1 MNYAVGAMDQTD
13 KSPRPY
19 DATRRQETAAQTRD
33 AILDVAKQ
41 QFLAEG
47 FAATTIATI
56 AAEAGVSQASIY
68 KSFGGKPG
76 LVHALTDRGLQ
87 GDGPT
92 TAEQRS
98 DRLQTDEPD
107 PQQLMLGIGRLRS
120 RGCTSSCPA
129 PALADPGRAI

>member
-1 MNYAVGAMDQTD
+1 MDQTD

-33 AILDVAKQ
+33 AILDVAERR
-41 QFLAEG
+41 FLAEG

-76 LVHALTDRGLQ
+76 LVHALTDRGSRVTDRPPPSNARI
-87 GDGPT
+87 GCRPMSPT
-92 TAEQRS
+92 RS
-98 DRLQTDEPD
+98 
-107 PQQLMLGIGRLRS
+107 S
-120 RGCTSSCPA
+120 
-129 PALADPGRAI
+129 